1 MLYYYII
8 LYTILYII
16 STLNPL
22 TIGVITYLLSGVNHQ
37 VEESWA
43 STRPRTKELVLY
55 FKDLTFGGTEVLPK
69 YG

>member
-22 TIGVITYLLSGVNHQ
+22 TIGVITYLLSGMNHH

-43 STRPRTKELVLY
+43 STRPRT
-55 FKDLTFGGTEVLPK
+55 KDLTFGGTEVLPK